1 MFKIQQACELASQFD
16 SRLQTFMDWKF
27 TWM

>member
-1 MFKIQQACELASQFD
+1 MFKIKQACKLASQLY
-16 SRLQTFMDWKF
+16 SRLVTFMDWKF